1 MNVIVVNNLSKH
13 FAMPKGGK
21 KGNKAMKSMQ
31 MRFMQKMKEMR
42 EAGDTEG
49 IQRMQKM
56 REQRMKEMQKMRNKK
71 GGPSILRAVDNIS
84 FGINY
89 GEIFGFLGP
98 NGAGKTTTIRM
109 LTGILKP
116 TKGQITIFGKDAW
129 KNQIPIKQMMGHVPE
144 EANVYTDLTG
154 LQNLSFIAELYGI
167 PKKKR
172 ITHAENLLQKFE
184 LFEKRNLIAKKYS
197 KGMKQRLLLCMALM
211 STPKI
216 LFLDEP
222 TQGLDV
228 QSTII
233 IKKLIREYNENGMT
247 IFITTHDME
256 VANDLCH
263 RIAIINDGKI
273 IGLDTPE
280 NLRKL
285 KQEYQAI
292 DFYFTDDVEE
302 KGLKELNSVKEV
314 KKMTDYY
321 RVIVND
327 VNSSIHEIMNYLK
340 SNNIIIKKMNT
351 HEPSLEEVFIK
362 MIKRGDK
369 N

>member
-1 MNVIVVNNLSKH
+1 MNVIVVNSLSKH

-56 REQRMKEMQKMRNKK
+56 REQRMKEMQKMRQMK
-71 GGPSILRAVDNIS
+71 GGAPKKDSIRAVDDIS
-84 FGINY
+84 FEINY

-109 LTGILKP
+109 LTGVLKP
-116 TKGQITIFGKDAW
+116 TKGQITIFGKNLW
-129 KNQIPIKQMMGHVPE
+129 KNQISVKQLMGHVPE
-144 EANVYTDLTG
+144 EANVYIDLTG
-154 LQNLSFIAELYGI
+154 MQNLTFIGELYGI
-167 PKKKR
+167 SKHER
-172 ITHAENLLQKFE
+172 IERAEDLLNKFE
-184 LFEKRNLIAKKYS
+184 LFEKRNILAKKYS

-228 QSTII
+228 QSSII
-233 IKKLIREYNENGMT
+233 IKKLIREYNEKGMT
-247 IFITTHDME
+247 IFMTTHDME
-256 VANDLCH
+256 VANELCH
-263 RIAIINDGKI
+263 RIAIINKGKI
-273 IGLDTPE
+273 IGLDTPK
-280 NLRKL
+280 NLKKL
-285 KQEYQAI
+285 KQDYQAI
-292 DFYFTDDVEE
+292 DFYFTNDVDE
-302 KGLKELNSVKEV
+302 KDLKDLNSVKEV
-314 KKMTDYY
+314 KRIRDYY
-321 RVIVND
+321 RVIVDD
-327 VNSSIHEIMNYLK
+327 VNNSIHEIMNYLK
-340 SNNIIIKKMNT
+340 LNHIIIKKMNT

-362 MIKRGDK
+362 MIK
-369 N
+369 